1 MFRHKNCVVDQRA
14 DARFRFNSR
23 EPFPHLEKRNPVP
36 QRWSGLPAK
45 TIEPKRVA
53 MVANSESFRMIEAFK
68 NLTDD
73 QRSRVMPLCEELVFH
88 EGDRLFAEGDP
99 AQHVW
104 FVIDGQVGLRFELP
118 DRRRTTTE
126 HTLSSEE
133 ASRQDAEA
141 KKMGWSCF
149 VPPYQMMPSA

>member
-1 MFRHKNCVVDQRA
+1 
-14 DARFRFNSR
+14 
-23 EPFPHLEKRNPVP
+23 
-36 QRWSGLPAK
+36 
-45 TIEPKRVA
+45 

-73 QRSRVMPLCEELVFH
+73 HRSRVMPLCEELVFH

-141 KKMGWSCF
+141 KKWSGLVSF
-149 VPPYQMMPSA
+149 RLIK